1 MRTTGCCSQSL
12 QIHPS
17 PAEAAKRSI
26 PRRSFIAEGILHL
39 SCLKGNRQGVLGISG
54 ATAVYDQIVTE
65 PRYGRRG
72 LGSAIM
78 GALGGVAALR
88 GISDCLL
95 VATAEGRALYQ
106 RLGWELRSDI
116 VSIISPQ
123 E

>member
-1 MRTTGCCSQSL
+1 
-12 QIHPS
+12 
-17 PAEAAKRSI
+17 
-26 PRRSFIAEGILHL
+26 
-39 SCLKGNRQGVLGISG
+39 
-54 ATAVYDQIVTE
+54 
-65 PRYGRRG
+65 
-72 LGSAIM
+72 M